1 MNRLFLSSLVN
12 KEGGRDVP
20 SGPLRLSFIIQNR
33 GASHTY
39 VGVKAAVARAS
50 QPISASVVIWV
61 IGGGVSG
68 VVRHIRSID

>member
-1 MNRLFLSSLVN
+1 M
-12 KEGGRDVP
+12 
-20 SGPLRLSFIIQNR
+20 PLCEIISWIKC
-33 GASHTY
+33 SHTY

-68 VVRHIRSID
+68 VVRHIDTYGV